1 MCYSV
6 IPILLYTG
14 IPHIEWRVIL
24 KMSVC
29 FSPGLVRRQWRVSG
43 FPPSSSPPTLN
54 GSRSLWTRSDSQTTG
69 HWLNS
74 RKTRRGG
81 HVKAVKPCR
90 VRDRVRELMTSPFFP
105 WAILSCNAALKGA
118 TPVPGPTMITG
129 VSSSGNLKVPFFTH
143 RGTCTSPETA
153 FSGSNQTSTSLPR
166 VAMTSG

>member
-14 IPHIEWRVIL
+14 ILHIEWRVIL

-54 GSRSLWTRSDSQTTG
+54 WSRSLWTRSDSQTTG

-81 HVKAVKPCR
+81 SCQS
-90 VRDRVRELMTSPFFP
+90 RETMSSAGQSP
-105 WAILSCNAALKGA
+105 WADDLTVFSLSNSLLQRRPEG
-118 TPVPGPTMITG
+118 GD
-129 VSSSGNLKVPFFTH
+129 SSSRSNHDH
-143 RGTCTSPETA
+143 RGVLFREPQSPLLHPQ
-153 FSGSNQTSTSLPR
+153 GHMHLPWNS
-166 VAMTSG
+166 V